1 LLLLS
6 NFSSRMLVYR
16 TFSPFTGFQVSKGG
30 TVRSRHPI
38 AITRNKG
45 WGSNVQSF

>member
-1 LLLLS
+1 LLSVS
-6 NFSSRMLVYR
+6 NFSSPMLVYR
-16 TFSPFTGFQVSKGG
+16 TFSPFTGFQVAKGG

-38 AITRNKG
+38 SITRSKG